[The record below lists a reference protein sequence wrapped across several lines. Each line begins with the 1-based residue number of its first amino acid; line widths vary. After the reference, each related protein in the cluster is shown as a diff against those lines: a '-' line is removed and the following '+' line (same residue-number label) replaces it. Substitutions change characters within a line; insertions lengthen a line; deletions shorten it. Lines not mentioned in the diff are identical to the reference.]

1 MKLEVLHIPDC
12 PNLTPL
18 MERLAEVTALPVT
31 TRVIRTDAEG
41 AADGMAG
48 SPTLLIDDV
57 DPFTAT
63 GDADCG
69 VSCIPRPRRPDRL
82 GTVCRAAARRDH
94 RALQRIKRGPLT
106 PLGGRARRV
115 GSVPV

>member
-41 AADGMAG
+41 AADVMAG

-69 VSCIPRPRRPDRL
+69 VSCRL
-82 GTVCRAAARRDH
+82 YRDP
-94 RALQRIKRGPLT
+94 AGRIVSAPSVEQLRDAITAPFSA
-106 PLGGRARRV
+106 PSAGR
-115 GSVPV
+115 